1 MTIEIT
7 NGEKLK
13 IDEDLWVQIQNKN
26 KKKEFEAEYLKEG
39 DVLKLGK

>member
-1 MTIEIT
+1 MTIEIM

-13 IDEDLWVQIQNKN
+13 IDEDLWVLIENKN
-26 KKKEFEAEYLKEG
+26 KNKDFEAEYLKEG